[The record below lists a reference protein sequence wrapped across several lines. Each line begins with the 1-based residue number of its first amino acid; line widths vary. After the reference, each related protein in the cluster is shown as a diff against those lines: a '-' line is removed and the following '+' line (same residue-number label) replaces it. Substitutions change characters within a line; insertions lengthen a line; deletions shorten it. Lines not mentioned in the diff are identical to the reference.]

1 MQLSKVE
8 FLNNLRL
15 RLLLPPSNTTRL
27 GTILQCACGAKD
39 LVAGMDDHHALDCPL
54 SSGTRSI
61 RHTSVVDAVFDFL
74 RRCFPAAETR
84 KEFSIPGASG
94 RGSVVDIKPEDLLA
108 RKKTLRRRINT
119 LLTKANCIP
128 SSEAT
133 DRTHVLAEQSPRE
146 PPTQPPLVTT
156 FLATRLTGHMAH
168 IPR

>member
-61 RHTSVVDAVFDFL
+61 RHTLVVDAVFDFL

-94 RGSVVDIKPEDLLA
+94 RGSVVDICFIAGHFTFYIDIAVVNPGASVYRNLGSAEFAGVAAKKRSKDKKSLYQRHDLHN
-108 RKKTLRRRINT
+108 IFV
-119 LLTKANCIP
+119 IP
-128 SSEAT
+128 FVIEAGG
-133 DRTHVLAEQSPRE
+133 RW
-146 PPTQPPLVTT
+146 
-156 FLATRLTGHMAH
+156 G
-168 IPR
+168 